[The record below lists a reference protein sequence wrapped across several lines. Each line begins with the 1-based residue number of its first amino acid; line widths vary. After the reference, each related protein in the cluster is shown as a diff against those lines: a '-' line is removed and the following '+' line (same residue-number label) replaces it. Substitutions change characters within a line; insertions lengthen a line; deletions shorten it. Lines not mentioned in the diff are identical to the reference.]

1 MMSTNEY
8 LTAIDETYAE
18 IKSVIDRRI
27 GAKDNDLQMHRVLG
41 RILVDMSHSPNDLAS
56 FTLEKTVDQ
65 YVANKVGPMWPRHLA
80 LHQFLAKS
88 GATPSDPFDFEHCD
102 RYGVAFADEENWK
115 SMALM
120 TQSITYMVVLQR
132 YWRLDLNQQ
141 DKRIEDWITH
151 IRICTTGQNS
161 LDFARPR
168 FTALE
173 FLRDHAKVYPEIG
186 YGNQACEYFR
196 YKDGRDRG
204 YLCTVEPD
212 LLRPVYE
219 VKDAMLGYHHLSH
232 IIYDMASHFD
242 CLDTYRANA

>member
-1 MMSTNEY
+1 MLSPKEY
-8 LTAIDETYAE
+8 LLAVDETYAE
-18 IKSVIDRRI
+18 VKSVVDRRI
-27 GAKDNDLQMHRVLG
+27 GAKDNDLLMHRVLG
-41 RILVDMSHSPNDLAS
+41 KLLVDMSHSPNDLRS
-56 FTLEKTVDQ
+56 NTLEWMVDQ

-80 LHQFLAKS
+80 LHQFLVKS
-88 GATPSDPFDFEHCD
+88 GSTSSNPFDFEHCD
-102 RYGVAFADEENWK
+102 RYGVAFADEEDWK

-120 TQSITYMVVLQR
+120 TQNVTYMVVLQR
-132 YWRLDLNQQ
+132 YWRLDYDQQ

-151 IRICTTGQNS
+151 IRVCTTGPHS

-168 FTALE
+168 FTELE

-186 YGNQACEYFR
+186 YGKQACDYFR

-219 VKDAMLGYHHLSH
+219 TKDAIRGYGHLCY
-232 IIYDMASHFD
+232 ILIDMASHVD
-242 CLDTYRANA
+242 CLDE